1 MVLSLLAFKGF
12 IMILYVVYYDT
23 NYERADV
30 ISYHLT
36 FEGAQAA
43 MAETNKNN
51 PGIGAYI
58 EEIEV
63 VA

>member
-1 MVLSLLAFKGF
+1 
-12 IMILYVVYYDT
+12 MILYVVYYDT
-23 NYERADV
+23 NYDRADV

-36 FEGAQAA
+36 LDGAQAA
-43 MAETNKNN
+43 MTETNKNN

-63 VA
+63 EA

>member
-1 MVLSLLAFKGF
+1 
-12 IMILYVVYYDT
+12 MILYVVYYDT
-23 NYERADV
+23 NYLGGV

-36 FEGAQAA
+36 LDGAQAA
-43 MAETNKNN
+43 MTETNKNN

-63 VA
+63 YA

>member
-1 MVLSLLAFKGF
+1 
-12 IMILYVVYYDT
+12 MILYAVYYDT
-23 NYERADV
+23 NYDRADV

-36 FEGAQAA
+36 LYGAQAK

-63 VA
+63 EA

>member
-1 MVLSLLAFKGF
+1 MILRGL

-23 NYERADV
+23 NYDRADV

-36 FEGAQAA
+36 LEGAQSA

-63 VA
+63 EA

>member
-1 MVLSLLAFKGF
+1 M
-12 IMILYVVYYDT
+12 MIYVVYYDT
-23 NYERADV
+23 NYDRADV

-36 FEGAQAA
+36 FEGAQASA
-43 MAETNKNN
+43 DQTNKNN

-63 VA
+63 DP

>member
-1 MVLSLLAFKGF
+1 
-12 IMILYVVYYDT
+12 MILYVVYYDT
-23 NYERADV
+23 NYDRADV

-36 FEGAQAA
+36 FEGAQASA
-43 MAETNKNN
+43 DQTNKNN

-63 VA
+63 DP

>member
-1 MVLSLLAFKGF
+1 
-12 IMILYVVYYDT
+12 MILYVVYYNT
-23 NYERADV
+23 NYDRAAV

-36 FEGAQAA
+36 LEGAQAA

-51 PGIGAYI
+51 PGLDAYI

-63 VA
+63 EA